1 MWEPELVQRL
11 LAVVDLRSPRGKRDY
26 AILLLAARL
35 GLRLGDIKG
44 LTLDQLHWTTTTIEI
59 VQNKTGEPLVLP
71 LIEEVWIAC
80 GQSRLGRAMAC
91 S

>member
-11 LAVVDLRSPRGKRDY
+11 LAVVDRRSLKGKRDY

-44 LTLDQLHWTTTTIEI
+44 LTLDH
-59 VQNKTGEPLVLP
+59 PP
-71 LIEEVWIAC
+71 P
-80 GQSRLGRAMAC
+80 SD
-91 S
+91 